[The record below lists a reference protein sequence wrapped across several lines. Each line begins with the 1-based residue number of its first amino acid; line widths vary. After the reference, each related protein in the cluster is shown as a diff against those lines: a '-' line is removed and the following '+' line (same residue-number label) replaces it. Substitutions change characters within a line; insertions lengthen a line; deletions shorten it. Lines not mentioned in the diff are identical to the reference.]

1 MEKLSREKAYRQY
14 RSNPAAFFNG
24 RIHLN
29 SANESDLIHPDWSKY
44 WTKYHY
50 NLVENGILEI
60 LHEQKK
66 AERKLSVLD
75 VGVGTGHWIEFY
87 SSLFYIERMVGVDF
101 CQPPLE
107 KLKEKKLDRK
117 ISLLSWDI
125 SAKVPK
131 RLQSMQFD
139 VVNAIGV
146 IFHIVDD
153 AKWENAIKNL
163 FSLLKPEGI
172 LIVGG
177 DFGNETKE
185 RGVMRKSRSLEMWL
199 DLLNQLNGKVVAVKR
214 YNWWAGAD
222 NNGITDN
229 LLAIQK

>member
-1 MEKLSREKAYRQY
+1 
-14 RSNPAAFFNG
+14 
-24 RIHLN
+24 
-29 SANESDLIHPDWSKY
+29 
-44 WTKYHY
+44 
-50 NLVENGILEI
+50 
-60 LHEQKK
+60 
-66 AERKLSVLD
+66 
-75 VGVGTGHWIEFY
+75 
-87 SSLFYIERMVGVDF
+87 
-101 CQPPLE
+101 
-107 KLKEKKLDRK
+107 
-117 ISLLSWDI
+117 
-125 SAKVPK
+125 
-131 RLQSMQFD
+131 MQFD